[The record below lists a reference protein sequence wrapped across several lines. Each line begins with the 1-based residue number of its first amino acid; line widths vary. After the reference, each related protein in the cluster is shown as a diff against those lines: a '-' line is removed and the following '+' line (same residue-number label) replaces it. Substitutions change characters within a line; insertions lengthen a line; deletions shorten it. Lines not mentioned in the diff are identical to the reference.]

1 MSKLTHRN
9 NKGVNNHSL
18 YQTSILGDH
27 TQLLT
32 DIKNNTQDLDVN
44 TDGLETIMTDG
55 TQKSQVLGNTA
66 GDGTGDSKHLLTD
79 TDGRLQVD
87 VIDGSAPLKTFTYQT
102 DPSEPIP
109 SGQSVDRGFFVIA
122 GVDQVNSNF
131 DEINPLQVD
140 SNGKITI
147 SNIALAQAT
156 QTPADTSYKQKVF
169 LGLHDVSG
177 SVIRTAQSDGSGN
190 LKVSIEAGGST
201 ADSTSANQITT
212 HNKLDTIDSVLDNAE
227 AHLGNIETNT
237 DKITQGY
244 DATISSGGNGLMQ
257 VLAYGLDS
265 SGNLDALNVDN
276 NGHLKISVDTV
287 ENKGST
293 GNLVNNASLASG
305 ALSSAVNI
313 SDYNRANIA
322 VEDSSITVFDDYE
335 ILVSQNDSNYYLLDT
350 IFTTVRNSKRE
361 GTLKNQSLHGWK
373 FMKIKNNSSTDSYS
387 NVIATVVGTPN

>member
-55 TQKSQVLGNTA
+55 SQKSQVLGNTV

-79 TDGRLQVD
+79 SDGRLQVD
-87 VIDGSAPLKTFTYQT
+87 IIDGSAPLKTFTYQT

-109 SGQSVDRGFFVIA
+109 SGQSVDRGFVVIA

-156 QTPADTSYKQKVF
+156 QTPADTAYKQKVF

-190 LKVSIEAGGST
+190 LKV
-201 ADSTSANQITT
+201 AN
-212 HNKLDTIDSVLDNAE
+212 
-227 AHLGNIETNT
+227 

-244 DATISSGGNGLMQ
+244 DATVSSGGDGLFQ
-257 VLAYGLDS
+257 VVAYGRDQ

-276 NGHLKISVDTV
+276 NGHLKIAVDTV
-287 ENKGST
+287 ENKGSF
-293 GNLVNNASLASG
+293 GNIQNATLNFGSTSSTVDVSDFNHSVILYEDANTSTFDNPVLE
-305 ALSSAVNI
+305 LSMDNSNFYKSTTSI
-313 SDYNRANIA
+313 SP
-322 VEDSSITVFDDYE
+322 V
-335 ILVSQNDSNYYLLDT
+335 
-350 IFTTVRNSKRE
+350 VRGSKRE
-361 GTLKNQSLHGWK
+361 ATVELKLHGITHVR
-373 FMKIKNNSSTDSYS
+373 IKNESTAD
-387 NVIATVVGTPN
+387 NFTTCKCTVVGTPN